1 MQGAEGGIDEF
12 AVIGTQAEIEQ
23 GSFDGMALWRRFHE
37 LKAAGSTDLLSTLQ
51 EEFADQLTPP
61 E

>member
-1 MQGAEGGIDEF
+1 VTELL
-12 AVIGTQAEIEQ
+12 AEIEQ